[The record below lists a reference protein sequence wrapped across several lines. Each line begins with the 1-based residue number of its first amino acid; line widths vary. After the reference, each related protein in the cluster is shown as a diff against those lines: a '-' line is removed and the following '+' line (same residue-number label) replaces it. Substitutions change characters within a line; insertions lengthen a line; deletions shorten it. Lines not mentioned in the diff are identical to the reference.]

1 MRGKTEGDGLENM
14 LRMMTSLRTKALT
27 ATLPSYVT
35 PGQLNLQRL
44 THYKAD
50 YLSPFMPFPPAWYVI
65 LFWTEGT
72 AALRDQYEFIL

>member
-1 MRGKTEGDGLENM
+1 MGGDGLVNM
-14 LRMMTSLRTKALT
+14 RRMMSLQAKTLT
-27 ATLPSYVT
+27 ATLARYVT
-35 PGQLNLQRL
+35 PRQLNLQRL
-44 THYKAD
+44 TRYKAD